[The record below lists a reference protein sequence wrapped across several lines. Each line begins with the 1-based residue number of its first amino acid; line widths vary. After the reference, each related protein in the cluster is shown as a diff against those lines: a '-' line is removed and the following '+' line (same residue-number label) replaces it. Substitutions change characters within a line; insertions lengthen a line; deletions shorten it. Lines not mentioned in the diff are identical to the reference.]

1 MPPFETIDHTADFG
15 IRVTAPDLPGLF
27 KEAGIAMMASMVD
40 LQRIDA
46 DQRQT
51 VDVTGADWPDLMV
64 NWLRELLYLVNGDEF
79 LFREIEIQ
87 AITEFSLT
95 AEVTGTAFDPG
106 RHRIETEIKAVTY
119 HDIEV
124 TQIADGWSAQ
134 VIFDI

>member
-1 MPPFETIDHTADFG
+1 MSPFETIDHTADFG

-64 NWLRELLYLVNGDEF
+64 NWLRELLYMFNGEEF
-79 LFREIEIQ
+79 LVRDIEIQ
-87 AITEFSLT
+87 RLAEFSLT
-95 AEVTGTAFDPG
+95 AEVAGTAFDPD